1 MPTREE
7 LEAEFEQLGID
18 FGEPGFYDTSAFL
31 DAERGNPRL
40 IVKYAQYI
48 NTLTLKPEYLERART
63 VVRETADFLHG
74 ELVADGRRGA
84 CIDISATMLR
94 FLEREGIWVYFI
106 GGGLRIQFP
115 AGSGVGTRWF
125 WPLMHGNN
133 RALMGH
139 AWVCAPPFKVVDLNF
154 AIQPYA
160 ADEQK
165 YLNGYVLTEECQ
177 QPPEETTVLDLMET
191 EVREELEQAFGRPPT
206 MADLPRIAPGLR
218 EFMADFPSCRTIKDG
233 VQLKYIPVTTST
245 PDLPLERMRNLQ
257 LRERYPMQLYA
268 EFRRAR
274 NAKP

>member
-18 FGEPGFYDTSAFL
+18 FGKAGFYDTAAFL
-31 DAERGNPRL
+31 DAERRNPEL
-40 IVKYAQYI
+40 IVKYAQYV
-48 NTLTLKPEYLERART
+48 NTLTLTAEYLDRART
-63 VVRETADFLHG
+63 VVRETADFLFG

-94 FLEREGIWVYFI
+94 FLEREGIWVYLI

-115 AGSGVGTRWF
+115 AASGIGTRCF

-139 AWVCAPPFKVVDLNF
+139 AWVCAPPFRVVDLSF

-160 ADEQK
+160 ANEQR

-177 QPPEETTVLDLMET
+177 QPPEETTVLDLMEN
-191 EVREELEQAFGRPPT
+191 EFREEFEQDFGRPPT

-218 EFMADFPSCRTIKDG
+218 EFMADFPSCRTTKDG
-233 VQLKYIPVTTST
+233 VRLKYIPVTTST
-245 PDLPLERMRNLQ
+245 TDLPLERMRNLR
-257 LRERYPMQLYA
+257 LRGRYPMQLYE
-268 EFRRAR
+268 EFQQSR
-274 NAKP
+274 NANP